1 MIGLILYMLTTKK
14 IGETAAEYLL
24 KNSPQK
30 TNYYLIT
37 FKELDN
43 EFTSFVL
50 KRGTKAFKSYEKT
63 Q

>member
-43 EFTSFVL
+43 EFTSFVFE
-50 KRGTKAFKSYEKT
+50 KRDKGF
-63 Q
+63 